1 VVAESSPEAE
11 IYGDGL
17 LDVGDGNRMY
27 WQARG
32 NPDGLPVMIV
42 HGGPGS
48 GRSHSAYKSF
58 DPGRFN
64 IVSFDQR
71 GCGDSVP
78 SAADPATDMRYNTTE
93 HLLADMELLREHL
106 GVGRWL
112 LYGGSWA
119 STLILAY
126 AQRHPERVIGII
138 LVGVTM
144 TRPREIDWLYGGLRL
159 LLPIEWERFRAG
171 VPVEDRDGDL
181 VEAYRRLMESPDPAI
196 REQAARHWCAWED
209 AVIAH
214 ETLGNP
220 GQYSAKS
227 DAAKLASVRIC
238 THYFAHHA
246 WLDDEQLLRNAHRL
260 KGIPGVL
267 IHGRLDLSGPLLT
280 AWELAQAW
288 PDAELKIIDDSGHTG
303 SPAMAEAIAH
313 AIASLSP

>member
-1 VVAESSPEAE
+1 
-11 IYGDGL
+11 L

-27 WQARG
+27 WEVRGQAAGR
-32 NPDGLPVMIV
+32 PVLIV

-48 GRSHSAYKSF
+48 GRPRNAHELF
-58 DPGRFN
+58 DHDVFQV
-64 IVSFDQR
+64 VSFDQR

-78 SAADPATDMRYNTTE
+78 SAADPSTDMAHNTTE
-93 HLLADMELLREHL
+93 HLLADIEALREHL
-106 GVGRWL
+106 GVQRWL

-126 AQRHPERVIGII
+126 AQRHPDRVTGII

-144 TRPREIDWLYGGLRL
+144 TRPREIDWLYRGLRL

-171 VPVEDRDGDL
+171 VPEQERDGNL
-181 VEAYRRLMESPDPAI
+181 VEAYRRLMEHPVLAV
-196 REQAARHWCAWED
+196 REEAARDWCAWED

-214 ETLGNP
+214 EALGKP
-220 GQYSAKS
+220 GQYSAKP
-227 DAAKLASVRIC
+227 ARAKLAFVRIC
-238 THYFAHHA
+238 THYFAHDA
-246 WLDDEQLLRNAHRL
+246 WLEDEQILQNARSL

-288 PDAELKIIDDSGHTG
+288 PDAQLKVIEDSGHTG
-303 SPAMAEAIAH
+303 SPAMGSAIRDAIARLAH
-313 AIASLSP
+313 ECPFPRGNGPHVCD